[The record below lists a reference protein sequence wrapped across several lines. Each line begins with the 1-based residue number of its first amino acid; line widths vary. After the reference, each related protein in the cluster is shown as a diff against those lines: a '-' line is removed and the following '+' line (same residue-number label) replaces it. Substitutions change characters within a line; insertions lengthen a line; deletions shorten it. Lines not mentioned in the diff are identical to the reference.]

1 MSDIIKE
8 QLINNEGAIFN
19 YTLNTPKHGILTRTG
34 VLIGVYDNYVMFS
47 NIEGSGV
54 WSVVYDYMINVRL
67 AETPF

>member
-1 MSDIIKE
+1 
-8 QLINNEGAIFN
+8 
-19 YTLNTPKHGILTRTG
+19 
-34 VLIGVYDNYVMFS
+34 LIGVYDNYVMFS